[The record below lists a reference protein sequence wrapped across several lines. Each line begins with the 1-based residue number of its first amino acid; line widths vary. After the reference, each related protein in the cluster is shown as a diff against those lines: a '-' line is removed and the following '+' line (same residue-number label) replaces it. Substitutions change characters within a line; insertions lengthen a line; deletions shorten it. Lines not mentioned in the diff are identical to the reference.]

1 MPKKRMGKGLGAL
14 IPADLEETILREE
27 EPEKAAAESTDKV
40 IVSASIYTAPVANK
54 NERAAEMPPVAISF
68 VEILLFI
75 SSKE

>member
-1 MPKKRMGKGLGAL
+1 MAAYAKRPPTYL
-14 IPADLEETILREE
+14 PLESGSI
-27 EPEKAAAESTDKV
+27 KAAAESTDKV